1 MSVTIYDITSELVV
15 DYRNWYDLLDD
26 PISWLLST
34 LMRLFKFVDFFSNN
48 LACVCVCVLDK
59 DWSSINLDF
68 VIGGIDGCG
77 TASLHMNLEKH
88 AETWLKIGQENC
100 VFMKPGGFFR
110 WETSHEASIFWD

>member
-1 MSVTIYDITSELVV
+1 M
-15 DYRNWYDLLDD
+15 
-26 PISWLLST
+26 
-34 LMRLFKFVDFFSNN
+34 
-48 LACVCVCVLDK
+48 CVLDK

-100 VFMKPGGFFR
+100 VFMMAGDLR
-110 WETSHEASIFWD
+110 WETSHEASIFEITIARFTIYEDAHVCGLLF

>member
-1 MSVTIYDITSELVV
+1 M
-15 DYRNWYDLLDD
+15 
-26 PISWLLST
+26 
-34 LMRLFKFVDFFSNN
+34 
-48 LACVCVCVLDK
+48 CVLDK

-100 VFMKPGGFFR
+100 VFMMAGDLR
-110 WETSHEASIFWD
+110 WETSHEASIF

>member
-1 MSVTIYDITSELVV
+1 MI
-15 DYRNWYDLLDD
+15 
-26 PISWLLST
+26 
-34 LMRLFKFVDFFSNN
+34 FFEQ
-48 LACVCVCVLDK
+48 LGMCVLDK

-100 VFMKPGGFFR
+100 VFMMAGDLR